1 MSFFAQTLEESAAA
15 VSAFGVS
22 TRDYNA
28 LPDDRVLDLG
38 AAIAAL
44 ERAFGLVKAQHAAQ
58 VARRSRRE
66 FGQTGLAARNGFASP
81 QKLLQQVTK
90 VTAREAGQLVNLGK
104 AIGEAEA
111 TRELLDNG
119 VTEIGGVPVETTW
132 DEPICLAVTT
142 GELSVECADALRR
155 GLGKPEG
162 EVTAERLRD
171 LAIELLS
178 GYGELPAD
186 AMFQRARAERDLN
199 DLDGIA
205 ARQQEQYLLGGFRLF
220 RKANGMFGYAGQ
232 ADPESAAVL
241 MGALDPLTSPRT
253 GGPRFTRPEDIARAK
268 AIVDDPRTTERITL
282 DGLVALVK
290 VAGGLDPQKM
300 SSGDHTLVKV
310 LVPAEVV
317 ERDGA
322 TRPGAVGSGAAGSGA
337 AGSGSAAQGFGVI
350 ESTGTTVA
358 GGTAEAALCDARW
371 QEVTIDECGNPL
383 DVGRTRRLFDRR
395 QREALAVRDG
405 GCTWPECLQPP
416 AFAEAHHIEQWKRD
430 RGRTDL
436 DNGILLCKFHH
447 LLLHNNHWEIHR
459 DAEGRYWL
467 TPPNAVDPNRVA
479 VLLESKNLL
488 TRARQRTRQRR
499 RPRPGSRPSRAPVPE
514 LAGP

>member
-1 MSFFAQTLEESAAA
+1 MSFLAQTLEGSAAA

-22 TRDYNA
+22 TRDYDA
-28 LPDDRVLDLG
+28 LPDDRVLELG
-38 AAIAAL
+38 VAIAAH

-66 FGQTGLAARNGFASP
+66 FGHTGLAARNGFASP

-90 VTAREAGQLVNLGK
+90 VTAREAGQLVNLGN

-111 TRELLDNG
+111 ARELLDNG
-119 VTEIGGVPVETTW
+119 VTEIGGVPVETAW
-132 DEPICLAVTT
+132 DEPICRAVTT
-142 GELSVECADALRR
+142 GALSVECADALRR
-155 GLGKPEG
+155 GLGKPDG
-162 EVTAERLRD
+162 DITAERLRE
-171 LAIELLS
+171 LATELLR

-186 AMFQRARAERDLN
+186 ALFQRARAERDLN

-205 ARQQEQYLLGGFRLF
+205 ARQQEQYLQGGFRLF

-241 MGALDPLTSPRT
+241 MGALDPLTSPRR

-290 VAGGLDPQKM
+290 AAGGLDPQTIP
-300 SSGDHTLVKV
+300 SGDHTLVKV
-310 LVPAEVV
+310 LVPAASV
-317 ERDGA
+317 EHAEADEA
-322 TRPGAVGSGAAGSGA
+322 ELPP
-337 AGSGSAAQGFGVI
+337 QGFGVI
-350 ESTGTTVA
+350 ESTGTTIAV
-358 GGTAEAALCDARW
+358 GTAEAGLCDSRW
-371 QEVTIDECGNPL
+371 QEITIDTCGNPL

-405 GCTWPECLQPP
+405 GCMWPECLQPP
-416 AFAEAHHIEQWKRD
+416 SFTEAHHIEQWKRD

-436 DNGILLCKFHH
+436 ENGILLCRFHH
-447 LLLHNNHWEIHR
+447 LLLHNNHWELHR

-467 TPPNAVDPNRVA
+467 TPPAAVDSDRVA
-479 VLLESKNLL
+479 VQLESKNLL
-488 TRARQRTRQRR
+488 TRARQRSRQ
-499 RPRPGSRPSRAPVPE
+499 RPGSPPSGAPLPE
-514 LAGP
+514 LIAT